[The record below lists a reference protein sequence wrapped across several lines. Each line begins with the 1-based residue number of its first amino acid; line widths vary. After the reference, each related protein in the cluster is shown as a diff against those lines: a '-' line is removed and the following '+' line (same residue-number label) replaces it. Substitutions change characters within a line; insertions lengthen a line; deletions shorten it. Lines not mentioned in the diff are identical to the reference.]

1 MRRPASSLTEGMRRG
16 DLADL
21 VLPLISVDEYDSKVD
36 EKDAIVFGFY
46 VADESA
52 SKDLNRFLQKS
63 AVPLLDTEVSPAPD
77 QQGYYMVFVE
87 LLDNDRLPQNISDLL
102 SEIKMLVDI
111 DEWEMRVR
119 NHDGLI
125 PFSERSLARAL
136 ERGKHERK
144 AEDVL
149 EFLRPSALINAI
161 VEDNMLVIEGSGE
174 RYAFELIDL
183 QQTTDLTPTLAESI
197 SLSMRAVA
205 RTNRLRRMLGESW
218 QAWIAGQFTL
228 LHRDNDSRTL
238 LLR

>member
-1 MRRPASSLTEGMRRG
+1 MPRPASSLTEGMRRG

-21 VLPLISVDEYDSKVD
+21 VLPLISVDEYSSKVD
-36 EKDAIVFGFY
+36 QKDAIVFGFY
-46 VADESA
+46 VMDEGGA
-52 SKDLNRFLQKS
+52 KDLNRFLQKS
-63 AVPLLDTEVSPAPD
+63 AVPLLDTEISPAPD

-87 LLDNDRLPQNISDLL
+87 MLDNDRLSQNISDLL

-119 NHDGLI
+119 NHNGLI
-125 PFSERSLARAL
+125 PFSERSLVRAL
-136 ERGKHERK
+136 ERGKHQRK
-144 AEDVL
+144 TEDVL
-149 EFLRPSALINAI
+149 EFLQPSALVNAV

-183 QQTTDLTPTLAESI
+183 QPMTNLHLAEAI
-197 SLSMRAVA
+197 SLTMHAVA

-218 QAWIAGQFTL
+218 QAWMAGQFTL
-228 LHRDNDSRTL
+228 LHRDNDSRAL